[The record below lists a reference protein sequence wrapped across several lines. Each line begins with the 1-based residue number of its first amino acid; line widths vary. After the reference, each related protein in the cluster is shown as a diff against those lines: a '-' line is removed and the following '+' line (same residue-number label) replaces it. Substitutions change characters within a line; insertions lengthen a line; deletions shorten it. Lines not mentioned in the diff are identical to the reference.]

1 MIEEIKIDG
10 VLYEVVDNPNKNTI
24 SCNNCDLIR
33 FCNKHD
39 KFIEVCAKLNNE
51 DYIFKKKYLV

>member
-10 VLYEVVDNPNKNTI
+10 VLYELVDNPNKNTI
-24 SCNNCDLIR
+24 SCNNCALIR